1 MAFADSIGFLGE
13 ADVLEFEELL
23 DGLIR
28 ETQVDAALLCDRTGR
43 LLCAR
48 GDTHGMDRTS
58 FASLVAGDFGASDQ
72 LAGLLGET
80 EFTSLYHH
88 GPDRSMFLT
97 DLAGTAIL
105 AVLFD
110 NRTTLGMVRIR
121 TRTVVPRFVSLFE
134 GLAAR
139 GPAGRLVQLEQGW
152 ANEAETAI
160 DDLFN
165 DQ

>member
-1 MAFADSIGFLGE
+1 MLSDAIAFLGAE
-13 ADVLEFEELL
+13 DVAQFDELL
-23 DGLIR
+23 SGLIR
-28 ETQVDAALLCDRTGR
+28 ETQVQCALLCDRTGR
-43 LLCAR
+43 LLATS
-48 GDTHGMDRTS
+48 GDISGIDGVT

-72 LAGLLGET
+72 MATLLGET

-88 GPDRSMFLT
+88 GPDRSMFLA

-110 NRTTLGMVRIR
+110 RKTTLGMVRIK

-134 GLAAR
+134 ELAAR

-152 ANEAETAI
+152 ANEAESAI

-165 DQ
+165 EM

>member
-1 MAFADSIGFLGE
+1 MPLHDAIAFLGE
-13 ADVLEFEELL
+13 QDVARFDDLL
-23 DGLIR
+23 AGLIR
-28 ETQVDAALLCDRTGR
+28 ETQVQCALLCDRTGR
-43 LLCAR
+43 LLATS
-48 GDTHGMDRTS
+48 GDTGGMDGIT

-72 LAGLLGET
+72 MATLLGET

-88 GPDRSMFLT
+88 GADRSMFLA

-110 NRTTLGMVRIR
+110 KKTTLGMVRIK
-121 TRTVVPRFVSLFE
+121 TRTVVPKFVTIFE
-134 GLAAR
+134 ELSAR

-152 ANEAETAI
+152 ANDAESAI

-165 DQ
+165 EM